1 MRISVFPKGDLEALA
16 VQRTMTIFDWIDKAT
31 ALPVDGLEL
40 YSGMFW
46 TTDDAHLDAVG
57 DALDAAGFEMPML
70 CASPDLTHPDPSVRS
85 AEFDR
90 EVEMIRVA
98 SRLGRRGSSTRVL
111 SGQRHPGVEVEQ
123 GIEWVIDAIE
133 RLIPIARELGV
144 TLAMENHYKDG
155 PWAYPE
161 FAQRSEVFLAIVNA
175 VDDRATFGV
184 QFDPSNAIVA
194 GDDSAEFLTRVI
206 DRVVTMQASDRS
218 LAPGASL
225 DDLRQSDGTIGY
237 SPLLQHGVIGQGM
250 NDYPLIFRTLADA
263 GYDGWI
269 SIEDGVNGMDEMAQ
283 SVDFLIEGTRPLLRR
298 IDGGAGEDSRGG
310 SEVRGDAE
318 HRSAGEGGE
327 CAMKALVKYGMSD
340 GDVEVR
346 DVPEPELQPGTV
358 LVAARA
364 VGVCGSDIHMWRN
377 GQSWD
382 VAVPVTL
389 GHETAGVIAAVADD
403 VTGWAVG
410 DRVVCETAASICGV
424 CALCRTGRYNLC
436 PHRQGYGATR
446 DGAFG
451 ELMLAEPRVLH
462 RIPDDVT
469 FEQAAMTEPFAVAYN
484 ALVERATV
492 TPGDLVVIQ
501 GAGAIGALALLI
513 ARLRGAGTTVVLG
526 TPVDEHRLA
535 MLRELGAD
543 HAVDITKADPGALVR
558 TLGDG
563 LGADVV
569 VDATGVSAAL
579 EQGLDLV
586 RPFGSI
592 AKVGVGAAAARIQP
606 RPARREGR
614 DAVRLLLAHVDDLG
628 ARSGAVLD
636 RPDRHLSRARRR
648 LRARGLAGGVRAHG
662 VRTEHQVRHGHARL
676 TLLSRTD
683 AVSAASPGASA

>member
-90 EVEMIRVA
+90 EVEMLRVA
-98 SRLGRRGSSTRVL
+98 ARLGGRGSSTRVL

-225 DDLRQSDGTIGY
+225 ADLRQSDGTIGY

-250 NDYPLIFRTLADA
+250 NDYPLIFRMLADA

-283 SVDFLIEGTRPLLRR
+283 SVDFLIDARDRYF
-298 IDGGAGEDSRGG
+298 GG
-310 SEVRGDAE
+310 S
-318 HRSAGEGGE
+318 
-327 CAMKALVKYGMSD
+327 
-340 GDVEVR
+340 
-346 DVPEPELQPGTV
+346 T
-358 LVAARA
+358 
-364 VGVCGSDIHMWRN
+364 
-377 GQSWD
+377 
-382 VAVPVTL
+382 
-389 GHETAGVIAAVADD
+389 
-403 VTGWAVG
+403 
-410 DRVVCETAASICGV
+410 
-424 CALCRTGRYNLC
+424 
-436 PHRQGYGATR
+436 
-446 DGAFG
+446 
-451 ELMLAEPRVLH
+451 
-462 RIPDDVT
+462 
-469 FEQAAMTEPFAVAYN
+469 
-484 ALVERATV
+484 
-492 TPGDLVVIQ
+492 
-501 GAGAIGALALLI
+501 
-513 ARLRGAGTTVVLG
+513 
-526 TPVDEHRLA
+526 
-535 MLRELGAD
+535 
-543 HAVDITKADPGALVR
+543 
-558 TLGDG
+558 
-563 LGADVV
+563 
-569 VDATGVSAAL
+569 
-579 EQGLDLV
+579 
-586 RPFGSI
+586 
-592 AKVGVGAAAARIQP
+592 
-606 RPARREGR
+606 
-614 DAVRLLLAHVDDLG
+614 AVR
-628 ARSGAVLD
+628 
-636 RPDRHLSRARRR
+636 
-648 LRARGLAGGVRAHG
+648 VRAHEEAL
-662 VRTEHQVRHGHARL
+662 RAARMP
-676 TLLSRTD
+676 SIARPEKEG
-683 AVSAASPGASA
+683 SAR